1 MLKIIGIIPARYGST
16 RFPGKPLVDIF
27 GKPMIVHTYL
37 NSKKSKLLSKVVVA
51 TDNSKIESVIKAVDG
66 EVILTPT
73 DLKSGSDRVAYCLD
87 ELKCDI
93 VVNIQGDEPFINSD
107 AIDNAIEPLI
117 NDTSLNVSTLI
128 KKIDDYN
135 SIRDYN
141 IVKVVKD
148 INDYALYF
156 SRFPIPFIRDEKEYL
171 DYIKKDTFYKHIG
184 LYVYR
189 TDFLKTFVQMPE
201 SQLENCEKLE
211 QLRIL
216 ENGYRIKC
224 VLTDYE
230 TISVDTPEDLDKI
243 KILINR

>member
-37 NSKKSKLLSKVVVA
+37 NSKKSKLLSKVIVA
-51 TDNSKIESVIKAVDG
+51 TDDSKIESVIKAVDG

-117 NDTSLNVSTLI
+117 NDASLNISTLI

-135 SIRDYN
+135 SICDYN

-156 SRFPIPFIRDEKEYL
+156 SRSPIPFIRDEKEYL

-189 TDFLKTFVQMPE
+189 SDFLKTFVQMPE

-224 VLTDYE
+224 VFTDYE

-243 KILINR
+243 KNFNK

>member
-1 MLKIIGIIPARYGST
+1 MLRIIGIIPARYGST

-37 NSKKSKLLSKVVVA
+37 NSKKSKLLNKVVVA
-51 TDNSKIESVIKAVDG
+51 TDDSKIESVVKDVGG

-93 VVNIQGDEPFINSD
+93 VINIQGDEPFINSD
-107 AIDNAIEPLI
+107 AIDSAIEPLI
-117 NDTSLNVSTLI
+117 NDGSLNVSTLI

-135 SIRDYN
+135 TIHNCN

-156 SRFPIPFIRDEKEYL
+156 SRSPIPFIRDEKEYL
-171 DYIKKDTFYKHIG
+171 DYIKKGAFYKHIG

-189 TDFLKTFVQMPE
+189 SDFLKTFVKMAE
-201 SQLENCEKLE
+201 SQLEDCEKLE
-211 QLRIL
+211 QLRIM
-216 ENGYRIKC
+216 ENGYKIKC
-224 VLTDYE
+224 VVTDYE
-230 TISVDTPEDLDKI
+230 TISVDTIEDLNKI
-243 KILINR
+243 KNFNK

>member
-1 MLKIIGIIPARYGST
+1 MLRIIGIIPARYGST

-37 NSKKSKLLSKVVVA
+37 NSKKSKLLNKVVVA
-51 TDNSKIESVIKAVDG
+51 TDDSKIESVVKNVGG

-107 AIDNAIEPLI
+107 AIDAAIEPLI
-117 NDTSLNVSTLI
+117 NDTLLNVSTLI

-135 SIRDYN
+135 SIHDCN

-156 SRFPIPFIRDEKEYL
+156 SRSPIPFIRDEKEYL
-171 DYIKKDTFYKHIG
+171 DYIKKGAFYKHIG

-189 TDFLKTFVQMPE
+189 SDFLKTFVQMTE
-201 SQLENCEKLE
+201 SQLEDCEKLE
-211 QLRIL
+211 QLRIM
-216 ENGYRIKC
+216 ENGYKIKC
-224 VLTDYE
+224 VVTDYE
-230 TISVDTPEDLDKI
+230 TISVDTMEDLNRI
-243 KILINR
+243 KNFNK